1 MGYLETSAKG
11 GDNIGEAFV
20 RVATTILKKGL
31 AAAPSLDKSPMITDT
46 PVIVNPA
53 VPVGEKSGCNC

>member
-1 MGYLETSAKG
+1 MTYLETSAKV

-20 RVATTILKKGL
+20 RTATTIMKKGL
-31 AAAPSLDKSPMITDT
+31 ATAPALDKNPMITET

-53 VPVGEKSGCNC
+53 AAPPEKGGCNC